1 MELLIGTLII
11 VASLIALV
19 KIFEMETKVELA
31 KLSKEEDPK
40 KETLE
45 KR

>member
-19 KIFEMETKVELA
+19 KIFDMETKVELA
-31 KLSKEEDPK
+31 KLRKEEDPE
-40 KETLE
+40 KETL
-45 KR
+45 KK

>member
-19 KIFEMETKVELA
+19 KIFDMESFLYGNEGGT
-31 KLSKEEDPK
+31 S
-40 KETLE
+40 
-45 KR
+45 